1 MRSRCL
7 LVLVVVLALVPM
19 QALWAGAAVA
29 APQPPL
35 PDSPC
40 AAAALVDPLFRD
52 QALAALE
59 RLVVHA
65 PGQAADGAV
74 FSHQSAGHVD
84 GQGRSWHQVS
94 AYQANLGV
102 IGALRVAPR
111 RLLPLAAA
119 WLGWQARHIAPVG
132 APRGVVIDHWVR
144 AGDLAESTCPP
155 GITPQGCGT
164 VDAYDSTA
172 ASTLLLAD
180 AYLRHGGDL
189 RVLRDPAMRQALEAA
204 ASALAGLTV
213 ADGLT
218 VATPT
223 HRIVYTMDMAEVVAG
238 WRAWAR
244 LQRDAYAQP
253 ASADNTL
260 ATAARAEAGARARL
274 WDARAGA
281 WRVNL
286 GAGAPQQNR
295 WYPDTVAQAWP
306 LLWGLDA
313 ETPERTQQTWRRA
326 VAPWQGAWAQRN
338 VDPAGFW
345 WPAVAVAAL
354 CTGDEAGARTWVAR
368 ARQRWLD
375 PAAPFAW
382 PFQVGDLL
390 WLMWMASTQA
400 PNKDPAFPAPP
411 PTHNPRGESP

>member
-1 MRSRCL
+1 MRIVAFTL
-7 LVLVVVLALVPM
+7 LAL
-19 QALWAGAAVA
+19 ALRVGGAGAA
-29 APQPPL
+29 QEPPL
-35 PDSPC
+35 VGSRC
-40 AAAALVDPLFRD
+40 ATGALVDPVFRD

-74 FSHQSAGHVD
+74 FSHQSAGYID
-84 GQGRSWHQVS
+84 AQGRAWHQVS

-111 RLLPLAAA
+111 LLPLAAA
-119 WLGWQARHIAPVG
+119 WLRWQARHIAPVG

-144 AGDLAESTCPP
+144 AGDLEESTCPP
-155 GITPQGCGT
+155 GIAPHLCGT

-180 AYLRHGGDL
+180 AYLRFGGDL
-189 RVLRDPAMRQALEAA
+189 AVLRDPPMRQALEAA
-204 ASALAGLTV
+204 ASALGGLTV

-218 VATPT
+218 VAKPT
-223 HRIVYTMDMAEVVAG
+223 YLVVYTMDMAEVVAG

-244 LQRDAYAQP
+244 LQRNAYAQP

-260 ATAARAEAGARARL
+260 ASAARAEAGTLLRL
-274 WDARAGA
+274 WDAPSGA
-281 WRVNL
+281 WRVDLN
-286 GAGAPQQNR
+286 AGAPQRNR

-306 LLWGLDA
+306 MLWGLD
-313 ETPERTQQTWRRA
+313 TGVPERGRNAWRRA
-326 VAPWQGAWAQRN
+326 VAPWQGASHWARSN

-354 CTGDEAGARTWVAR
+354 CTGDDASARTWVAR
-368 ARQRWLD
+368 ARRHWLD

-390 WLMWMASTQA
+390 WLSWLASPEPMSA
-400 PNKDPAFPAPP
+400 E
-411 PTHNPRGESP
+411 PTVPSPTSTPNPRGDSP

>member
-1 MRSRCL
+1 MRALSF
-7 LVLVVVLALVPM
+7 LAL
-19 QALWAGAAVA
+19 ALSVGVAVA
-29 APQPPL
+29 AGVAQEPPL
-35 PDSPC
+35 AGSRC
-40 AAAALVDPLFRD
+40 AAGALVDPIFRD
-52 QALAALE
+52 EALATLE

-65 PGQAADGAV
+65 PGRAADGAV
-74 FSHQSAGHVD
+74 FSHQSAGYVD
-84 GQGRSWHQVS
+84 AQGRAWHQVS

-111 RLLPLAAA
+111 LLPLAAA
-119 WLGWQARHIAPVG
+119 WLRWQARHIAPVG

-144 AGDLAESTCPP
+144 TGDLEESTCPP
-155 GITPQGCGT
+155 GIAPQLCGT

-172 ASTLLLAD
+172 ASTLLMAD

-204 ASALAGLTV
+204 ASALGGLTV

-218 VATPT
+218 VAKPT
-223 HRIVYTMDMAEVVAG
+223 HLIVYTMDMAEVVAG

-260 ATAARAEAGARARL
+260 ATAARAEAGTRARL
-274 WDARAGA
+274 WDARSGA
-281 WRVNL
+281 WRVDL
-286 GAGAPQQNR
+286 DAGAPQRNR

-306 LLWGLDA
+306 MLWGLDA
-313 ETPERTQQTWRRA
+313 DLPEQTRQAWRRA
-326 VAPWQGAWAQRN
+326 VAPWQGAAHWARTN

-354 CTGDEAGARTWVAR
+354 CTGDDVGARTWVAR
-368 ARQRWLD
+368 ARQHWLD

-390 WLMWMASTQA
+390 WLMWLATAQPPS
-400 PNKDPAFPAPP
+400 DPPVFPALSLTP
-411 PTHNPRGESP
+411 NPKGNSP